1 MEADEGRNWPA
12 HAMWLQEQ
20 SGLAHGT
27 WRTGRSVMCSIS
39 SSGKGGFRGQRGTQ
53 GQPIKPAVTVSLV
66 IQGKHVEELKFRGA
80 RTPPEVDDLD
90 AAAGSGSP
98 ICRLHLSSSAVQR
111 CAMVS
116 MNFLER
122 PAPKLQWNSGLSF
135 KKACGEHG
143 HALAPL
149 HHQR

>member
-1 MEADEGRNWPA
+1 MENREICHVFDLLIREGGLPGTTG
-12 HAMWLQEQ
+12 HA
-20 SGLAHGT
+20 
-27 WRTGRSVMCSIS
+27 RTA
-39 SSGKGGFRGQRGTQ
+39 
-53 GQPIKPAVTVSLV
+53 KPAVTVSLV

-122 PAPKLQWNSGLSF
+122 LAPKLQWNSDLSF